1 MRRLYYVA
9 DDLDTCDRV
18 SRTLLEDGI
27 SDWHL
32 HVLAKDEAGLYR
44 HRIHSA
50 TTYQQL
56 DLIHTGERW
65 GLAGA
70 AVGLAAGLLAWAFQA
85 LPWGVDAFTVLLITL
100 VGGFFG
106 AWQGGLVGMTR
117 ESYKIAPF
125 HQDIEAGRYL
135 IMVDVNDET
144 RGRVRAI
151 MNIGFPEVRFGGADS
166 TFINPLARPER
177 IYSQTTH

>member
-1 MRRLYYVA
+1 MKRLYYVA

-18 SRTLLEDGI
+18 SRTLLEDGL
-27 SDWHL
+27 SQGHF
-32 HVLAKDEAGLYR
+32 HVLAKDEAGLYQ

-65 GLAGA
+65 GLIGAG
-70 AVGLAAGLLAWAFQA
+70 VGLVIGLLVLATQA
-85 LPWGVDAFTVLLITL
+85 LPWGADPVTVFLMTLL
-100 VGGFFG
+100 GGCFG
-106 AWQGGLVGMTR
+106 AWQGGLVGLTR

-125 HQDIEAGRYL
+125 HKDIEAGRYL
-135 IMVDVNDET
+135 IMVDVSDET

-151 MNIGFPEVRFGGADS
+151 MNIGFPEVRDGGSDS